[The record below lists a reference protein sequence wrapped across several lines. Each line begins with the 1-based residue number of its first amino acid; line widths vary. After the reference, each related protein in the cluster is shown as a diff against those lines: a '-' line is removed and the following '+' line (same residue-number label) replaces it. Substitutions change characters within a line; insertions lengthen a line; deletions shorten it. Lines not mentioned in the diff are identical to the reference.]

1 MDSTGAAVIGV
12 STDIAKRANLEEM
25 AISAQGRVAFQQC
38 HLWTPNGKVSA
49 EMYNPIT
56 LDSLAQTT
64 GFGQGFH
71 KFSGGKTW
79 RALLGFAGIPDD
91 PASLVLT
98 AVLALVLRGGGRAA
112 AAEQAAE
119 NGPAS
124 GHHRSVP
131 CSGLGEMGEFEC
143 SPTVLFL
150 PGECLAK
157 RSEARSRAAW
167 ETARKSRGTLPRDD
181 KCMRVFILVTPNM
194 AAQAKF
200 HVACKPARYKGHQSR
215 EYILL
220 PRNLEIDLKLG
231 QARAEGPHWWSLGQI
246 TSGRWF
252 GLVFS
257 FYEETEDPFYLGAIK
272 RVLERSDSDLKYGP
286 TTFISSM
293 NGFANVEEDLTE
305 EAAIHLQAELI
316 TSIVNMVEEA
326 SKLFEDASVP
336 ANNRN
341 SNLASRKYA
350 RNGPRDETIPEVH
363 VWECV

>member
-25 AISAQGRVAFQQC
+25 AISAQGRVAFQQ
-38 HLWTPNGKVSA
+38 LPWTPWRKG
-49 EMYNPIT
+49 
-56 LDSLAQTT
+56 T

-119 NGPAS
+119 NSPAS

-143 SPTVLFL
+143 SPSVLFL

-157 RSEARSRAAW
+157 SSEARSRAAW
-167 ETARKSRGTLPRDD
+167 EAARKSRGTLPRDD

-200 HVACKPARYKGHQSR
+200 HDHQSR
-215 EYILL
+215 ECFLL
-220 PRNLEIDLKLG
+220 PRNLELDRKLG
-231 QARAEGPHWWSLGQI
+231 QARHLGA
-246 TSGRWF
+246 
-252 GLVFS
+252 LVDLMVS
-257 FYEETEDPFYLGAIK
+257 FYEETEDPIYLGAINWI
-272 RVLERSDSDLKYGP
+272 LERTDPDLEYGP
-286 TTFISSM
+286 RTFTSGM
-293 NGFANVEEDLTE
+293 GAFANFEEDLTE

-326 SKLFEDASVP
+326 SKLFEDASVL